1 MAAVKVPLTFD
12 MCKPLMS
19 VITAVSV
26 LSIAALD
33 AACIPARR
41 ASRVI
46 QTAHCDPTD
55 ALPGRAF
62 V

>member
-1 MAAVKVPLTFD
+1 MAGVKIPLTFD

-33 AACIPARR
+33 AGWIPARR
-41 ASRVI
+41 ASRV
-46 QTAHCDPTD
+46 DPNG
-55 ALPGRAF
+55 ALRSH
-62 V
+62 